1 MEIAFATR
9 KLRTICEDETEPAD
23 EFDAGVAKQLKGRL
37 ADLRAANTVHDLVVG
52 NPTIVPGAAPQ
63 MTIDLP
69 DGYKLVARP
78 NHHNIRAEEDGSIDW
93 RRVRRLLVVGISR

>member
-9 KLRTICEDETEPAD
+9 RLRTICEDENVARD
-23 EFDAGVAKQLKGRL
+23 EFGAGVAEQLKGRL

-63 MTIDLP
+63 MMIDLP
-69 DGYKLVARP
+69 DEYKLVARP
-78 NHHNIRAEEDGSIDW
+78 NQRNLRADEDGIIDW